1 MDEVLSVSNYL
12 DDDSWGEMMRAV
24 RWFDHPRCVAVLFAV
39 ATVALSGCSR
49 PSASEV
55 ELASYDSVCT
65 GRTYDENCKGK
76 YVNWS
81 GTVDDSGKDYVRVKF
96 GDVVTMDV
104 QGLTANDLG
113 LVKSQKVRVSGW
125 LADRNFMYPDITDG
139 EVEAIESIN
148 DVQVRIAKEQAA
160 RAFEQAKER
169 SEAKE
174 YWDRVDNELAHC
186 KLADP
191 SYGQGDQSGV
201 RDCLSR
207 RMQ

>member
-1 MDEVLSVSNYL
+1 MK
-12 DDDSWGEMMRAV
+12 AV
-24 RWFDHPRCVAVLFAV
+24 RWFDRPNCFAVLFAV
-39 ATVALSGCSR
+39 TTVALSGCSR

-55 ELASYDSVCT
+55 DLASYDTVCT
-65 GRTYDENCKGK
+65 GRAYDENCKGK
-76 YVNWS
+76 YINWS
-81 GTVDDSGKDYVRVKF
+81 GTVDASGKDYVRVKF

-104 QGLTANDLG
+104 QGLAATDLG
-113 LVKSQKVRVSGW
+113 VVESQKVRVSGW

-139 EVEAIESIN
+139 EIEAIESTN
-148 DVQVRIAKEQAA
+148 DVQARVANEQAA
-160 RAFEQAKER
+160 RAAEQAEER
-169 SEAKE
+169 SKAKE

-191 SYGQGDQSGV
+191 SYGQGDQSRV